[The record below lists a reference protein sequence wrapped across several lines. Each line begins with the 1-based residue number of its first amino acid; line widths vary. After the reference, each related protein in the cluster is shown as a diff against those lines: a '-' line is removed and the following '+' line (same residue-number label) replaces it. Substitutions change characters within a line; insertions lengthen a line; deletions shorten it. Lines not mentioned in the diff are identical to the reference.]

1 MSKSNY
7 DPTTTWV
14 KESWGKKKQKKF
26 TLNDFN
32 FIKELGAGKYGKV
45 YLVTEKKTKFVCALK
60 MIEKKLL
67 K

>member
-45 YLVTEKKTKFVCALK
+45 YLVT
-60 MIEKKLL
+60 
-67 K
+67 